1 MHTRYVV
8 AHCCVVAHYCVVA
21 HCGSSLFSL
30 NLRSIRPYGYAPQ
43 LRCKISNKFAMHKSR
58 VPPSPRTP
66 RTSARSCRIPTSNR
80 NYFAVSKQ
88 QYSVVYHYNPTSNR
102 NDVPNPMS
110 SLAVVYHYN
119 PTSNRNGTHGQHLGR
134 YVVYHYNPTS
144 NRNCCRILNV
154 FCIVVYHYNPTSNR
168 NYNMSKKQSNGLYII
183 IILHQ
188 TATKSATVSKGKGCI
203 SL

>member
-119 PTSNRNGTHGQHLGR
+119 PTSNRNKNL
-134 YVVYHYNPTS
+134 YIILPMVVVYHYNPTS
-144 NRNCCRILNV
+144 NRNSACCSETPHW
-154 FCIVVYHYNPTSNR
+154 VVYHYNPTSNR
-168 NYNMSKKQSNGLYII
+168 NSVPSA
-183 IILHQ
+183 
-188 TATKSATVSKGKGCI
+188 ATE
-203 SL
+203 

>member
-102 NDVPNPMS
+102 N
-110 SLAVVYHYN
+110 
-119 PTSNRNGTHGQHLGR
+119 LGDWATFADM
-134 YVVYHYNPTS
+134 VVYHYNPTS
-144 NRNCCRILNV
+144 NRNCPWLV
-154 FCIVVYHYNPTSNR
+154 CIRLRVVYHYNPTSNR
-168 NYNMSKKQSNGLYII
+168 NNDVKNDFIGWLYII

-188 TATKSATVSKGKGCI
+188 TATYCSNATFASRLYI
-203 SL
+203 IIILHQTATTT

>member
-102 NDVPNPMS
+102 NYCP
-110 SLAVVYHYN
+110 AVCK
-119 PTSNRNGTHGQHLGR
+119 GR
-134 YVVYHYNPTS
+134 A
-144 NRNCCRILNV
+144 
-154 FCIVVYHYNPTSNR
+154 
-168 NYNMSKKQSNGLYII
+168 LYII

-188 TATKSATVSKGKGCI
+188 TATALMVSTSGAMLYIIIILHQTATVYGMLLKY
-203 SL
+203 SLLYIIIILHQTATPACDASVVAMLYIIIILHQTATL